1 MVKNLPFNAG
11 DMGSIPGQKT
21 KIPDASGQLSLRT
34 SANTQCSKKKKKKK
48 IVKTLESQAVLAS
61 HSAVGYLAMVKRTRL
76 IVGQSAE

>member
-34 SANTQCSKKKKKKK
+34 SAKTQCSQKKKK
-48 IVKTLESQAVLAS
+48 IGKTLESQAVLAS

>member
-34 SANTQCSKKKKKKK
+34 SAKTQCSQKKKKDR
-48 IVKTLESQAVLAS
+48 EN
-61 HSAVGYLAMVKRTRL
+61 TRISGCL
-76 IVGQSAE
+76 S

>member
-34 SANTQCSKKKKKKK
+34 SAKTQCSKKKKK